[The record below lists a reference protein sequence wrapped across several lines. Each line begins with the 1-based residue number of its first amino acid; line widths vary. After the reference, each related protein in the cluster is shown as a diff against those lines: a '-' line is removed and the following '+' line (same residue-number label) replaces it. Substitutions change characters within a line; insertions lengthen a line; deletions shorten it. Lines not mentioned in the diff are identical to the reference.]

1 MWERVIVHAD
11 LNHCYA
17 QIEEMMYPELRQV
30 PMAVGGDEQSRHGI
44 ILAKNDLAREYGIKT
59 GESLREAYRK
69 CPELLIIEPHYDDY
83 LYYTEEVK
91 NIYRE
96 YSDKVESY
104 GLDEVWIDLTA
115 SQGLFGGNPV
125 EIAREIQE
133 RIYKELGL
141 TVSMGVSFNKV
152 FAKLGSDFDKKM
164 GLTVISQKNY
174 KNVVFPLPVDEL
186 FYVGKATA
194 AKLKEKG
201 IYTIGD
207 IAYSRQDYLKSF
219 LGKQGEMIWRFANGL
234 DVSDVALLDYENRP
248 KSIGNGVTAPH
259 DLSTFEEAKN
269 VLRVL
274 VESVASRLKEREL
287 KGSVITIGMRDHEL
301 RSFTRQRKIDVAT
314 NISSEI
320 MQIVELLLKENC
332 MSQYSDYLDRP
343 YRSMSVKVSQ
353 LEEDIPQVQLSL
365 FTDENQRQKEKKLDL
380 AIDEIRKRFGFEKI
394 KRCCL
399 NIHQEL
405 TSFNPKEE
413 HIIHP
418 EGWFKSS

>member
-44 ILAKNDLAREYGIKT
+44 ILAKNDLAYEYGIKT

-69 CPELLIIEPHYDDY
+69 CPDLLIIEPHYDDY

-96 YSDKVESY
+96 YSDKVENF
-104 GLDEVWIDLTA
+104 GLDEAWIDLTA

-125 EIAREIQE
+125 EIVREIQE

-141 TVSMGVSFNKV
+141 AVSMGVSFNKV
-152 FAKLGSDFDKKM
+152 FAKLGSDFNKKM

-194 AKLKEKG
+194 AKLKEKS

-207 IAYSRQDYLKSF
+207 IAYSRQEYLKSF
-219 LGKQGEMIWRFANGL
+219 LGKHGEMIWRFANGL
-234 DVSDVALLDYENRP
+234 DVSDVTLLEYENRP

-287 KGSVITIGMRDHEL
+287 RGSVITIGMRDHEL
-301 RSFTRQRKIDVAT
+301 HSFTRQRKIDVAT

-320 MQIVELLLKENC
+320 MQTVELLLKENC
-332 MSQYSDYLDRP
+332 MSQYSGYLDRP

-365 FTDENQRQKEKKLDL
+365 FTDESQRQKEKKLDL
-380 AIDEIRKRFGFEKI
+380 VIDEIRKRFGYEKI

-418 EGWFKSS
+418 ESWFKSS

>member
-17 QIEEMMYPELRQV
+17 QIEEMMYPKLRQV
-30 PMAVGGDEQSRHGI
+30 PMAVGGSEKSRHGI

-59 GESLREAYRK
+59 GESLRDAYRK
-69 CPELLIIEPHYDDY
+69 CPHLLIVEPHYDDY

-104 GLDEVWIDLTA
+104 GLNESWIDLTS
-115 SQGLFGGNPV
+115 SQGLFGGDPV
-125 EIAREIQE
+125 EIAREMQM

-152 FAKLGSDFDKKM
+152 FAKLGSDFNKKM
-164 GLTVISQKNY
+164 GLTVISKKNY
-174 KNVVFPLPVDEL
+174 KRVVFPLPVEEL
-186 FYVGKATA
+186 FYVGKATIA
-194 AKLKEKG
+194 QLKEKG

-207 IAYSRQDYLKSF
+207 IAYSHQEYLKSF
-219 LGKQGEMIWRFANGL
+219 LGKNGEMIWNFVNGL
-234 DVSDVALLDYENRP
+234 DVSDVVLSEYENRP
-248 KSIGNGVTAPH
+248 KSFGNSATAPY
-259 DLSTFEEAKN
+259 DVSTFEEAQN

-274 VESVASRLKEREL
+274 AESVASRLKEREL
-287 KGSVITIGMRDHEL
+287 RGSVITICMRDQEL
-301 RSFTRQRKIDVAT
+301 HSFTRQRKIDTAT

-320 MQIVELLLKENC
+320 METVESLLKENC
-332 MSQYSDYLDRP
+332 MSQYSGCLDRP

-365 FTDENQRQKEKKLDL
+365 FDDENHRQKEKKLDL
-380 AIDEIRKRFGFEKI
+380 ALDEIRRRFGFEKM
-394 KRCCL
+394 KRFCL
-399 NIHQEL
+399 NIHQ
-405 TSFNPKEE
+405 
-413 HIIHP
+413 
-418 EGWFKSS
+418 